1 LAALPLFGSKELRAE
16 IREDLAQAERE
27 FDGLPT
33 PHPYWLL
40 KAADLAQHPTLE
52 LPYLEYAEAKKGE
65 TDFTRAL
72 SAFEKR
78 LAPLIP
84 EPAKEPEPL
93 EPGPTTPEIEEQDCY
108 SHCLL
113 LARTRGGKT
122 NAIRWRIRQLLPQI
136 AEGRA
141 SLILMEPKGPLI
153 DDVLHLRA
161 TWKLRDRVVIID
173 PRDIRVSVN
182 IFDRGNGSDQA
193 INEAV
198 ERISR
203 IFGTITADLTPMQ
216 RTPLTFAIRAMFA
229 VQ

>member
-1 LAALPLFGSKELRAE
+1 MNVAVSAPAKTGTARMAVAQPPGSKAVEVLH
-16 IREDLAQAERE
+16 
-27 FDGLPT
+27 FDVPDAGKAGPFALQVRNKGLF
-33 PHPYWLL
+33 
-40 KAADLAQHPTLE
+40 D
-52 LPYLEYAEAKKGE
+52 EYAEAKKAE
-65 TDFTRAL
+65 TEFTRAL

-84 EPAKEPEPL
+84 EPVEEPEPL
-93 EPGPTTPEIEEQDCY
+93 EAEPTTPEIEEQDWY

-161 TWKLRDRVVIID
+161 TWKIRDRLVIID

-182 IFDRGNGSDQA
+182 IFGRSTPVDLEYWQ
-193 INEAV
+193 V
-198 ERISR
+198 EK
-203 IFGTITADLTPMQ
+203 A
-216 RTPLTFAIRAMFA
+216 
-229 VQ
+229 